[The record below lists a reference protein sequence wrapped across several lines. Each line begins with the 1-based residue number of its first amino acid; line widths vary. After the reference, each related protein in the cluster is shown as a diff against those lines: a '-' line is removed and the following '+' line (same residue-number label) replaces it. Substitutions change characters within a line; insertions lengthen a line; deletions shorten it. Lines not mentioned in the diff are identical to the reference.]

1 MRGDDDVEREHVPK
15 SIPDRQISPEC
26 MKLALRL
33 ATVIESM
40 RAEARFNVETFVIAA
55 ESELGGHITMAA
67 PRKSGGRRR
76 SPEAR
81 YKGEAELK
89 RGHDERP
96 LRG

>member
-1 MRGDDDVEREHVPK
+1 MRGDDDVSKLQVPK
-15 SIPDRQISPEC
+15 TIPDHEVSPEC
-26 MKLALRL
+26 MRLALRL

-40 RAEARFNVETFVIAA
+40 RAEARFNVETFISAA

-89 RGHDERP
+89 HGHDERP